1 MDNGGGLTPE
11 DCEKKYPYMVHP
23 ASDFR
28 RRWNLL
34 ALCIILYCSV
44 DLPIDIAFYQIIEVN
59 AGFVINTI
67 FDAFFI
73 IDIILNFR
81 TGFEYHGRVVMDR
94 SASAKHYL
102 CGDFKFDALASL
114 PVDYF
119 AFASSNTSLSKAPKI
134 IRVLRLFRLVRL
146 LRLPRLFRYTRGYS
160 SSFHAGYVRVAKLIF
175 LLLLFAHWNA
185 CLLFLVASLQQ
196 FSATT
201 WVGLMDLESSP
212 VSTQYSW
219 ALFMSIS
226 HMLCIGY
233 GVYPPETLP
242 ELWAITFSMSLGAS
256 MFACIV
262 GSVTAVLL
270 SLDSASASFQG
281 YTNELEAYFTHK
293 EIPPSLRLKVNNYIQ
308 SRWSRDSPQE
318 VDRQGPESSLQGLK
332 MYSEERIL
340 DKLSPALRREL
351 MASSVTSTLDKNP
364 VFTASFFGST
374 LQVYMCT
381 SLTQEWFQEGDHILV
396 QGAPGSSVYF
406 VKSGSVEVNHSG
418 APLGVLPPGSYFGE
432 APLLF
437 PSALQPL
444 TFVSATPSSAFEWKI
459 SAFFKCLEQ
468 FPDLR
473 EVMELVLEQK
483 MRRLGMESW
492 KDRARLGKKDVQKE
506 RIRQLTTLFEEG
518 QQMN

>member
-1 MDNGGGLTPE
+1 MFLT
-11 DCEKKYPYMVHP
+11 
-23 ASDFR
+23 S
-28 RRWNLL
+28 
-34 ALCIILYCSV
+34 
-44 DLPIDIAFYQIIEVN
+44 
-59 AGFVINTI
+59 
-67 FDAFFI
+67 
-73 IDIILNFR
+73 
-81 TGFEYHGRVVMDR
+81 
-94 SASAKHYL
+94 
-102 CGDFKFDALASL
+102 
-114 PVDYF
+114 PV
-119 AFASSNTSLSKAPKI
+119 AAPKI

-270 SLDSASASFQG
+270 SLDLASASFQG
-281 YTNELEAYFTHK
+281 YTNEVRASELRGTTSAIRSASSLKPLRHSSQLEAYFAHK

-332 MYSEERIL
+332 MYSEERIH

-374 LQVYMCT
+374 LQMYMCT

-444 TFVSATPSSAFEWKI
+444 TFVSTTPSSAFEWKI

-492 KDRARLGKKDVQKE
+492 KDRARLGKNDVQKE